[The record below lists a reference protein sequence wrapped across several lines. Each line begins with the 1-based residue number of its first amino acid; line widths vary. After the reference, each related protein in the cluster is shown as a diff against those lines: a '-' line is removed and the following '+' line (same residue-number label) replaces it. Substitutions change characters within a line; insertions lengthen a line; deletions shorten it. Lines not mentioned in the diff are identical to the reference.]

1 MEDKQTAGFPQPP
14 ETPDWAREAL
24 APVKPPFSAGHKEC
38 VLAFLMYLLA
48 YIYVGYSWWALPLFT
63 AGFLAAGEY
72 LYRDVKRPRESWIW
86 LGCVVFIAACLA
98 WRNLHPN
105 EFDSRLP
112 AQTVYEYG
120 ISSVLALLALHI
132 LAVYWL
138 MCRAGR
144 LTGGESSHLLPLDAL
159 YAFILIPFKNFFLRI
174 RCAVFALKPKKER
187 SVNAGAIAGAVLAA
201 FVALVLLVL
210 AMTQL
215 SAADDTFSELI
226 DGIRQLLTPDLD
238 QPWVYRFLT
247 SLPVGAYLFGL
258 LAGLGRETP
267 EAMRK
272 RGDNALAALPK
283 LRIVPQS
290 AWTAALAVFS
300 AVYLI
305 FFFVQGRYL
314 FGAFTRTL
322 PEDFTVA
329 EYARQGFFELC
340 RVMAINFTLFWFVTR
355 TARQERKPV
364 RWMAAALL
372 VESMLF
378 AVVALSKL
386 ALYISCF
393 GLTPLRVQSTWLV
406 CVLLFGCGCALYT
419 HLTGRKSMR
428 VWMIFGA
435 VTLAALCAVSI
446 PILVP
451 AQEFAG

>member
-1 MEDKQTAGFPQPP
+1 MEDKKTTGFPQPP
-14 ETPDWAREAL
+14 ETPDWAQETL
-24 APVKPPFSAGHKEC
+24 APVKPPFSANRKEC

-48 YIYVGYSWWALPLFT
+48 YIYVGYQWWALPLFT
-63 AGFLAAGEY
+63 AGFFAAGEY

-86 LGCVVFIAACLA
+86 LGCVVLIVGCLT
-98 WRNLHPN
+98 WRGLHPN
-105 EFDSRLP
+105 EYDSRLP

-120 ISSVLALLALHI
+120 IPTELALLALHI
-132 LAVYWL
+132 LAVWWL
-138 MCRAGR
+138 LCRAGR
-144 LTGGESSHLLPLDAL
+144 LTGGESGHLLPLDAL
-159 YAFILIPFKNFFLRI
+159 FAFIVIPFKNFFLRI

-187 SVNAGAIAGAVLAA
+187 GVNAGAIAGAVLAA
-201 FVALVLLVL
+201 FVTLVLLVL

-215 SAADDTFSELI
+215 SAADDTFSALI
-226 DGIRQLLTPDLD
+226 GNLRQLLTPDLD
-238 QPWVYRFLT
+238 QPWFYRFLT

-258 LAGLGRETP
+258 LAGLGREAP
-267 EAMRK
+267 ETMRK
-272 RGDNALAALPK
+272 RGDGALAVLPK

-290 AWTAALAVFS
+290 VWTAALGVFS
-300 AVYLI
+300 AVYLV

-322 PEDFTVA
+322 PADFTVA

-340 RVMAINFTLFWFVTR
+340 RVMAINFALFWFVTR
-355 TARQERKPV
+355 TARQENRPV

-372 VESMLF
+372 IESLLF

-393 GLTPLRVQSTWLV
+393 GLTPLRVLSTWLV

-428 VWMIFGA
+428 AWMIFGA
-435 VTLAALCAVSI
+435 VTLAALCVVTL
-446 PILVP
+446 PMTVP
-451 AQEFAG
+451 PAEYAG

>member
-1 MEDKQTAGFPQPP
+1 MEDKQTTGFPQPP
-14 ETPDWAREAL
+14 KTPDWAQAAL
-24 APVKPPFSAGHKEC
+24 TPVKSPFSASHKEC
-38 VLAFLMYLLA
+38 VLALLMYLLA
-48 YIYVGYSWWALPLFT
+48 YVYVGSYQWWTLPLFT
-63 AGFLAAGEY
+63 AGFIAAGEY
-72 LYRDVKRPRESWIW
+72 LFRDVKRPRESWIW
-86 LGCVVFIAACLA
+86 LGCVIFIVGCLT
-98 WRNLHPN
+98 WRNLHP
-105 EFDSRLP
+105 DAHDLP
-112 AQTVYEYG
+112 GQTVYEYG
-120 ISSVLALLALHI
+120 IPTELALLALHI

-138 MCRAGR
+138 TCRAGR
-144 LTGGESSHLLPLDAL
+144 LTGGESGHLLPLDAL

-174 RCAVFALKPKKER
+174 RCAVFTLKPKKER

-226 DGIRQLLTPDLD
+226 DGLRQALTPDLD
-238 QPWVYRFLT
+238 QPWFYRFLT

-258 LAGLGRETP
+258 LAGLGREAP

-272 RGDNALAALPK
+272 RGDGALAALPK

-290 AWTAALAVFS
+290 VWTAALGVFS
-300 AVYLI
+300 AVYLV

-322 PEDFTVA
+322 PADFTVA

-355 TARQERKPV
+355 TARQESRPV

-372 VESMLF
+372 IESMLF

-386 ALYISCF
+386 GLYISCF
-393 GLTPLRVQSTWLV
+393 GLTPLRVLSTWLV

-428 VWMIFGA
+428 AWMVFGA
-435 VTLAALCAVSI
+435 VTLAALCVVTL
-446 PILVP
+446 PMTVP
-451 AQEFAG
+451 VQEFAG

>member
-1 MEDKQTAGFPQPP
+1 MEDKQTTGFPQPP
-14 ETPDWAREAL
+14 ETPDWAQEAL
-24 APVKPPFSAGHKEC
+24 APTKPPFSAGHKEC

-48 YIYVGYSWWALPLFT
+48 YIYVGSYQWWTLPLFT

-72 LYRDVKRPRESWIW
+72 LFRDVKRPRESWVW
-86 LGCVVFIAACLA
+86 LGCVVFIVGCLT
-98 WRNLHPN
+98 WRNLHP
-105 EFDSRLP
+105 DAHDLP
-112 AQTVYEYG
+112 GQTVYEYG
-120 ISSVLALLALHI
+120 IPTELALLSLHI

-138 MCRAGR
+138 TCRAGR
-144 LTGGESSHLLPLDAL
+144 LTGGESGHLLPLDAL

-174 RCAVFALKPKKER
+174 RCAVFTLKPKKER

-201 FVALVLLVL
+201 FAALVLLVL

-226 DGIRQLLTPDLD
+226 DGLRQALTPDLD
-238 QPWVYRFLT
+238 QPWFYRFLT

-258 LAGLGRETP
+258 LAGLGREAP

-272 RGDNALAALPK
+272 RGDGALAALPK

-290 AWTAALAVFS
+290 VWTAALGVFS
-300 AVYLI
+300 AVYLV

-322 PEDFTVA
+322 PADFTVA

-355 TARQERKPV
+355 TARQESRPV
-364 RWMAAALL
+364 HWMAAALL
-372 VESMLF
+372 IESMLF

-386 ALYISCF
+386 GLYISCF
-393 GLTPLRVQSTWLV
+393 GLTPLRVLSTWLV

-428 VWMIFGA
+428 AWMVFGA
-435 VTLAALCAVSI
+435 VTLAALCVVTL
-446 PILVP
+446 PMTVP
-451 AQEFAG
+451 PAEYAG